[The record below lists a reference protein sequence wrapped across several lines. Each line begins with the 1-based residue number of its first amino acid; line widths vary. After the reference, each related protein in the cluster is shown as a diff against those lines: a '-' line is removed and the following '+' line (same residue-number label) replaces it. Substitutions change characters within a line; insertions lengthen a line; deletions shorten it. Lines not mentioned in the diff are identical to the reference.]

1 LFPLGQAQV
10 DSASDIPRT
19 EDLFDLGQTDHASL
33 FDSLGQPW
41 QILPRLAGYLLD
53 NLRPQQLGQAHGQA
67 VIEGDVF
74 IGEGTVIEA
83 GVLICGPVWIGRNC
97 RIGHGATLRGN
108 VIVGD
113 DCVVGHAAELKNSL
127 LFNGCDV
134 PHFNYVGDSVL
145 GHCVHLGAGAMLSNY
160 RLIRGNVNVRLASG
174 PLDTGLAKFGAL
186 IGDRTEIGCN
196 AVLNPGAI
204 IGRDCVLYPNITFT
218 GVLPARRIVKNKTE
232 LAVVEKRETV
242 E

>member
-1 LFPLGQAQV
+1 V

>member
-1 LFPLGQAQV
+1 ME
-10 DSASDIPRT
+10 STSDIPRT

-33 FDSLGQPW
+33 FDSLGQAW
-41 QILPRLAGYLLD
+41 EVLLRISDYLRD
-53 NLRPQQLGQAHGQA
+53 NLRPQQLGQVHAQA

-74 IGEGTVIEA
+74 IGAGTVIEA
-83 GVLICGPVWIGRNC
+83 GALVHGPVWIGRNC
-97 RIGHGATLRGN
+97 RVGHGATLRGN

-113 DCVVGHAAELKNSL
+113 DCVVGQAAELKNAV

-145 GHCVHLGAGAMLSNY
+145 GYHVHLGAGVMLSNY
-160 RLIRGNVNVRLASG
+160 RLIQGNVNVRVGDRKIDS
-174 PLDTGLAKFGAL
+174 GLAKFGAL

-196 AVLNPGAI
+196 AVLNPGTI
-204 IGRDCVLYPNITFT
+204 IGRDCVLYPNVTFT
-218 GVLPARRIVKNKTE
+218 GVLPAKRLVKNKTE
-232 LAVVEKRETV
+232 LAVVEKREAA